1 MRTLFGYE
9 QFSSRGSSADTETA
23 GLRQALSSIV
33 GLAVVIVGLT
43 TSTAAAATVPPGP
56 AVSSGAATTAAPPT
70 AHETPVTSSASATTP
85 ESTTPKLHA
94 AADDDDDLS
103 PSATQPDFTVV
114 NLPTTLR
121 LPKNKLAFRV
131 THRFTR
137 PLGQGSFGSSLG
149 DLFGLDSGAQIGL
162 EVRFAPI
169 RGAQVGIY
177 RTSDKTIDFFGSY
190 NLRAASDHLPVSV
203 SAIASVEGTNNF
215 KDTYSPS
222 LGAVLSADLGHRGAV
237 YLVPTWVGNSN
248 PLTSSLVT
256 HTNTV
261 YLGIGARV
269 RISKGAYVVAELAP
283 RLAGYKGGDASL
295 QGTSKYVEG
304 HTQASFGIE
313 KQVGG
318 HVFQLNF
325 SNAFQTTTPAGLA
338 RGAAAGSTNW
348 YLGFNIS
355 RKFY

>member
-1 MRTLFGYE
+1 MRTYDGFT
-9 QFSSRGSSADTETA
+9 RP
-23 GLRQALSSIV
+23 LRQAPLASLTMRAARVTFSFIV
-33 GLAVVIVGLT
+33 GPAVLT
-43 TSTAAAATVPPGP
+43 CCLTASAAAAATDPPGP
-56 AVSSGAATTAAPPT
+56 SVSPDTATATAPPT
-70 AHETPVTSSASATTP
+70 VTEAPAIASVTPPPASSPAP
-85 ESTTPKLHA
+85 EA
-94 AADDDDDLS
+94 APDDEDDMA

-121 LPKNKLAFRV
+121 LPKNRLAFRV

-137 PLGQGSFGSSLG
+137 PLGQGSFGSSAG

-169 RGAQVGIY
+169 RGAQIGVY

-190 NLRAASDHLPVSV
+190 NLLAASARIPVSV
-203 SAIASVEGTNNF
+203 SAVASVEGTNNF
-215 KDTYSPS
+215 KDEYSPS
-222 LGAVLSADLGHRGAV
+222 LGAVISANLADRGAV
-237 YLVPTWVGNSN
+237 YLVPTWVGNAN
-248 PLTSSLVT
+248 PLASSLVT
-256 HTNTV
+256 HDNTF
-261 YLGIGARV
+261 YLGVGARV
-269 RISKGAYVVAELAP
+269 RISKGAYVVAELVP
-283 RLAGYKGGDASL
+283 RLAGFKGGDASL
-295 QGTSKYVEG
+295 QGTSKYEEG
-304 HTQASFGIE
+304 RMQASFGIE

-338 RGAAAGSTNW
+338 RGAAPGSTNW